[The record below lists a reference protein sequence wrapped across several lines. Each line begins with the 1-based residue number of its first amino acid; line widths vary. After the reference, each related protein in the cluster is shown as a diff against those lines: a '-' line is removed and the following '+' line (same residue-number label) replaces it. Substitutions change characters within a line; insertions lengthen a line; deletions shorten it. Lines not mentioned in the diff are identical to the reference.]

1 MLLFLYPMFVNIH
14 THLHQNEGI
23 YILNS
28 LDYSDKNFY
37 YSLGFHPNQSEYL
50 NFNADIFEKQ
60 TTQLNCIA
68 IGECGLD
75 KNISIPLKQQITLFK
90 KQIDISEKIQLPII
104 IHCVKA
110 WNEILE
116 IKKELKPNQPWI
128 YHGFRKSNL
137 IESVLKSGCYISIG
151 TAVIYDQKLQ
161 QTIQNIPLKKL
172 FLETDNDTSHSIQ
185 EVYEFIARLK
195 HISIDELQTQI
206 FKNFKTVFQKVK

>member
-1 MLLFLYPMFVNIH
+1 MFVNIH

-28 LDYSDKNFY
+28 LDYSDKKFY
-37 YSLGFHPNQSEYL
+37 YSLGFHPNESENL

-151 TAVIYDQKLQ
+151 TAIIYDQKLQ